1 MWGSS
6 FSGGLVVYAAEH
18 DRRVKA
24 LHSQVPALDGRYDLI
39 YFDTDP
45 GESLAVLDHSE
56 RLLRKGGLLISANL
70 FLGQFAPD
78 MPGLETM
85 AEYRL
90 RILDA
95 ARWLT
100 AYIPDGTSVS
110 VRV

>member
-1 MWGSS
+1 M
-6 FSGGLVVYAAEH
+6 
-18 DRRVKA
+18 K
-24 LHSQVPALDGRYDLI
+24 GRYDLI
-39 YFDTDP
+39 FFDISPT
-45 GESLAVLDHSE
+45 ESLAVLDHSE

-78 MPGLETM
+78 IPGLEKT

-100 AYIPDGTSVS
+100 GYMTDGTSIS
-110 VRV
+110 VRIN